1 MTKSIILNHK
11 NQDIIQDWARALQLQ
26 AENLDFSRRYTE
38 GHEIASNQYSRVYQC
53 QNKDTNEVVAVKY
66 IYKNSIIQ
74 KNINMLM
81 RELQINRMLSHDY
94 LEEIKE
100 IFEDENEIKIV
111 RGYQNGDTLR

>member
-1 MTKSIILNHK
+1 
-11 NQDIIQDWARALQLQ
+11 
-26 AENLDFSRRYTE
+26 
-38 GHEIASNQYSRVYQC
+38 
-53 QNKDTNEVVAVKY
+53 
-66 IYKNSIIQ
+66 
-74 KNINMLM
+74 MLM